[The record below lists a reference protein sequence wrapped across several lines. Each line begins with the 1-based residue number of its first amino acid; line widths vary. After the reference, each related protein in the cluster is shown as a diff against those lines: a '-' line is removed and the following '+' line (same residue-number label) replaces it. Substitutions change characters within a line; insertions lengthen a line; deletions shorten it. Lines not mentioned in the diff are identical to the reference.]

1 MDPVSIGIGLVS
13 AIGGGLLKLIGGALA
28 AGDRAKA
35 MQILEEGYKQATGIQ
50 LPKQEVLKAVE
61 QIESSLTGYRED
73 PRLKAQQMRALEG
86 LQAEVDMQGMT
97 PEARAQYDIARSEAG
112 EMAAGLE
119 GAASMRAAQ
128 RGVGGLAAYAGALGG
143 AQAGAN
149 RMGQMGVQIAGD
161 ARKRYLQALEALG
174 GMGTQMRGQEF
185 GFASQ
190 RAAAQD
196 AINRFNAQQQA
207 EAALYNIQAG
217 QRDFNN
223 QLAKQGLVQSAGGR
237 LAAGYQGQAQQTE
250 KDYGDAAAAVN
261 ELGQAGA
268 KYPWDK

>member
-28 AGDRAKA
+28 AGDREKA
-35 MQILEEGYKQATGIQ
+35 MKILEEGYKQATGLEI
-50 LPKQEVLKAVE
+50 PKQEALKAVE

-174 GMGTQMRGQEF
+174 GMGSQVRGQEF

-207 EAALYNIQAG
+207 DVNLWNIQAG
-217 QRDFNN
+217 DRDFKN
-223 QLAKQGLVQSAGGR
+223 QLLKQQLVQAAGGK
-237 LAAGYQGQAQQTE
+237 LASGHLGQAQKTE
-250 KDYGDAAAAVN
+250 ETFGDIAEGVN
-261 ELGQAGA
+261 QLGQAGA
-268 KYPWDK
+268 KYPWGK